1 MFQSSPY
8 CKWFLPFLALIL
20 TFETA
25 FSQTFSLHGAVT
37 DPAGK
42 PVEAATVSLL
52 RSADSSLVK
61 VELSDAAGRYEF
73 ADVRSGAYRVAVTMV
88 GFEKQFSDVIDSGAS
103 TVSPIQLRESAAA
116 LDEVTVVAQKPF
128 IERRTDR
135 LIVNVESSI
144 LASGSSAM
152 EVLERSPG
160 VIINPNDA
168 ITIRGKAGVIVMIDG
183 RVTPLAG
190 QELATYLRA
199 LPSNSIERIEIITNP
214 SAKYDA
220 AGNAGI
226 IDIRLK
232 KDKNLGTNGS
242 ANAYYSQG
250 VYPKFGGGINMNH
263 RSKKWN
269 VFGNYNAS
277 DRIWMND
284 LRLYRQ
290 FYENGERTGA
300 YDQRNYLVY
309 PFKFHNGRLGADYFL
324 SPSTT
329 VGVLYS
335 GSLNRYKARSKNTSD
350 VENGA
355 GEDISSFTTEHNS
368 RDKWPVFGLNGN
380 LKHSFKQTGRELSAD
395 IDYVRFWNETM
406 QDFTTR
412 YYDLEGTEYRPYYLL
427 IGDLAGDLHI
437 RSLKADYVHP
447 IGEKEKIEAG
457 VKGSTVAADNNLQ
470 FFDQSDPEHT
480 FLDSTIS
487 NHFLYRENIN
497 AAYLNYSREWTKFS
511 IQAGLRVE
519 NTMAKGEQLATGQTF
534 DRNYTNWFPSTF
546 FNYKFSEK
554 YEMGLNLS
562 RRLDRPSYEQLNPF
576 KFFLDPS
583 TYREGYPFLNPQF
596 TWSFEWNHTLFQRY
610 TASLSYS
617 VTNDNITQVIGP
629 VEGVDRVTVQ
639 TDRNLAQVEY
649 YSLNVSAPFTP
660 VKWWNSING
669 LNAYLGKYNGTY
681 ANTTLTDGNVVLFF
695 NSNNTFTLKHDW
707 AAELNFRYRTNEIYG
722 FMHLNPMWGLGAGVQ
737 KQVFQKKG
745 TIKLAVTDIFWTDL
759 PSATIRYRDYVEVFE
774 VFRESRQ
781 ATLSFTYRFGSNQ
794 VAQARRRSGG
804 AEDEKQRAGHQG

>member
-1 MFQSSPY
+1 MLLPNRS
-8 CKWFLPFLALIL
+8 CKTILPLCALVFFLQ
-20 TFETA
+20 TA
-25 FSQTFSLHGAVT
+25 FSQSAILHGKVSDAT
-37 DPAGK
+37 GK
-42 PVEAATVSLL
+42 SVEAATVTLL

-61 VELSDAAGRYEF
+61 VELTDAVGRYEF
-73 ADVRSGAYRVAVTMV
+73 TEVKPGAYRVAVTMV
-88 GFEKQFSDVIDSGAS
+88 GFEKHITDEIPAG
-103 TVSPIQLRESAAA
+103 VSEAPDIRLRESAAS
-116 LDEVTVVAQKPF
+116 LNEVTVVAQKPF

-144 LASGSSAM
+144 LAAGSSAM

-160 VIINPNDA
+160 VIVNPNDA
-168 ITIRGKAGVIVMIDG
+168 ITIRGRAGVIVMIDG
-183 RVTPLAG
+183 KITPLAG

-214 SAKYDA
+214 SARYDA

-242 ANAYYSQG
+242 ANAYYAQG
-250 VYPKFGGGINMNH
+250 VYRKFGGGINLNH
-263 RSKKWN
+263 RTKKWN
-269 VFGNYNAS
+269 LFGSYNAS

-309 PFKFHNGRLGADYFL
+309 PFKFQNARAGADYFL
-324 SPSTT
+324 SPKTT
-329 VGVLYS
+329 IGVLYS
-335 GSLNRYKARSKNTSD
+335 GSLNHYKARSKNTSD

-355 GEDISSFTTEHNS
+355 GENISSFTTEHGS
-368 RDKWPVFGLNGN
+368 KDKWPVFGLNAN
-380 LKHSFKQTGRELSAD
+380 LKHTFENGRELSAD
-395 IDYVRFWNETM
+395 IDYVRFWNETT

-412 YYDLEGTEYRPYYLL
+412 YYNLEGVEYRPFYLL
-427 IGDLAGDLHI
+427 TGDLAGDLHI
-437 RSLKADYVHP
+437 RSMKTDYTHP
-447 IGEKEKIEAG
+447 IGEKEKFEAG
-457 VKGSTVAADNNLQ
+457 IKSSIVDADNNLQ
-470 FFDQSDPEHT
+470 FFDRSDPT
-480 FLDSTIS
+480 NVFLDSTIS

-497 AAYLNYSREWTKFS
+497 AAYVNYSRDWTKFS
-511 IQAGLRVE
+511 VQAGLRIE
-519 NTMAKGEQLATGQTF
+519 NTIADGKQLATGQTF
-534 DRNYTNWFPSTF
+534 ERNYTNWFPSTF
-546 FNYKFSEK
+546 LNYKFSEK
-554 YEMGLNLS
+554 YEMGLNVS

-583 TYREGYPFLNPQF
+583 TYREGYPYLNPQF

-639 TDRNLAQVEY
+639 TDRNLAQVQY

-660 VKWWNSING
+660 VKWWNSINSLNLYQG
-669 LNAYLGKYNGTY
+669 LYTGTY
-681 ANTTLTDGNVVLFF
+681 ANTNLADGNLVMFF
-695 NSNNTFTLKHDW
+695 NSNNTFNLKNDW
-707 AAELNFRYRTNEIYG
+707 TAELNFRYRTNEVYG
-722 FMHLNPMWGLGAGVQ
+722 FMHLNPMWGLSAGIQ
-737 KQVFQKKG
+737 KMVFQKRG
-745 TIKLAVTDIFWTDL
+745 TIKLALTDIFWTDL

-774 VFRESRQ
+774 VFRETRQ
-781 ATLSFTYRFGSNQ
+781 VNLSFTYRFGSSQ

-804 AEDEKQRAGHQG
+804 AEDEKQRAGRQG